1 MVANQYSAKVNRKS
15 RIIKGL
21 WRQKH
26 NSAFCL
32 HTAAFTGEIA
42 MLLKAVGKFSESQE
56 CIYMIT
62 PCSQPLKIN
71 PFTCYRD
78 PATGR
83 WTTVVTSVE
92 NACETDSSLKAKAEG
107 ENEGKAQRLVSASP
121 AVSLPKKSLSFSLP
135 PLKKLAKKSAVTVS
149 R

>member
-1 MVANQYSAKVNRKS
+1 M
-15 RIIKGL
+15 IK
-21 WRQKH
+21 
-26 NSAFCL
+26 
-32 HTAAFTGEIA
+32 
-42 MLLKAVGKFSESQE
+42 
-56 CIYMIT
+56 

-83 WTTVVTSVE
+83 WTTVATSVQ
-92 NACETDSSLKAKAEG
+92 NACETDSSLKATAEG
-107 ENEGKAQRLVSASP
+107 ENEGKAERLVSASP

-135 PLKKLAKKSAVTVS
+135 TFKNRSKKSAVSLS